1 MSGVAAGIAT
11 AVGATTATAVAVG
24 AASLGAVGSIV
35 AGNEAASATRDASN
49 AAIQQQQMA
58 LAQQKE
64 LAAPYTGLGQTA
76 MGAYQNLLGI
86 GKDGKINPQ
95 LAQQTLQNMPGY
107 QFQQQQGQQQTLAA
121 AGAMGMGLSGN
132 TLEALSKYNQGLA
145 QSTYQQELQNLLQP
159 VQIGQAAAAGQAAN
173 VGNAASNIGNIAMN
187 QGQNQA
193 NIAIGQM
200 GGITGA
206 IGNAMNQYTT
216 QNTLKALQGGGASP
230 YANQA
235 SPFWNNGTPIGIGGY
250 SAPSINAGMP
260 DLSGVTMPVI

>member
-1 MSGVAAGIAT
+1 MSGVAGAIA
-11 AVGATTATAVAVG
+11 G
-24 AASLGAVGSIV
+24 AAVLGVAGTVI

-49 AAIQQQQMA
+49 AAIQQQQQA
-58 LAQQKE
+58 LQQQKE
-64 LAAPYTGLGQTA
+64 LAAPYTGLGQQA
-76 MGAYQNLLGI
+76 MGAYEQLLGI
-86 GKDGKINPQ
+86 GKDGKINPA

-121 AGAMGMGLSGN
+121 AGAMGLGLSGN

-173 VGNAASNIGNIAMN
+173 VGNAASNIGNIAMQ

-200 GGITGA
+200 GGITGS

-216 QNTLKALQGGGASP
+216 MNTLKALQNPGA
-230 YANQA
+230 
-235 SPFWNNGTPIGIGGY
+235 GTPY
-250 SAPSINAGMP
+250 VAPT
-260 DLSGVTMPVI
+260 LSTPQTSGFGDIFGVG

>member
-1 MSGVAAGIAT
+1 MSGVTAAVATVAAAGI
-11 AVGATTATAVAVG
+11 
-24 AASLGAVGSIV
+24 GAVGSIV

-49 AAIQQQQMA
+49 AAIAQQQAA
-58 LAQQKE
+58 LQQQKE
-64 LAAPYTGLGQTA
+64 LAAPYTGLGQSA

-86 GKDGKINPQ
+86 GKDGKLNPQ

-132 TLEALSKYNQGLA
+132 TLEALSRYNQGLA
-145 QSTYQQELQNLLQP
+145 DSTYQQELQNLLAP
-159 VQIGQAAAAGQAAN
+159 IQIGQASAAGQAAN
-173 VGNAASNIGNIAMN
+173 IGQAASNIGNIGMQ

-200 GGITGA
+200 GGITGS

-216 QNTLKALQGGGASP
+216 MNTLRALQGGGASP
-230 YANQA
+230 YAGQA
-235 SPFWNNGTPIGIGGY
+235 SPFMSGTPLAVGGY
-250 SAPSINAGMP
+250 NAPTINAGMP
-260 DLSGVTMPVI
+260 DLGGVTMPIF

>member
-1 MSGVAAGIAT
+1 MSGVTAAVATVAAAGI
-11 AVGATTATAVAVG
+11 
-24 AASLGAVGSIV
+24 GAVGSVV

-49 AAIQQQQMA
+49 AAIAQQQAA

-64 LAAPYTGLGQTA
+64 LAAPYTGLGQQA
-76 MGAYQNLLGI
+76 MGAYENLLGI
-86 GKDGKINPQ
+86 GKDGKVNPA

-132 TLEALSKYNQGLA
+132 TLAALSRYNQGLA
-145 QSTYQQELQNLLQP
+145 DSTYQQELQNLLAP

-173 VGNAASNIGNIAMN
+173 VGNAANNMSNIYQN

-200 GGITGA
+200 GGITGS
-206 IGNAMNQYTT
+206 IGNALNNYTT
-216 QNTLKALQGGGASP
+216 MNTLKALQNPTAG
-230 YANQA
+230 
-235 SPFWNNGTPIGIGGY
+235 FTPATWDATQTAQIQNLPLNLPGFG
-250 SAPSINAGMP
+250 S
-260 DLSGVTMPVI
+260 